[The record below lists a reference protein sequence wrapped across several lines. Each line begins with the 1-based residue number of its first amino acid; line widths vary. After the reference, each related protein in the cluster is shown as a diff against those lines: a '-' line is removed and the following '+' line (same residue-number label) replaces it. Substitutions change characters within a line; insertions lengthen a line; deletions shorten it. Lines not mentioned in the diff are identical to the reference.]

1 MDGTN
6 GNPLDIV
13 YLDDDLFVDSDHP
26 EQTSNVAQ
34 GGNGGGGGQGLVA
47 LGGAGGNGGLGAGGA
62 ISSQFSGYLCIE
74 NGLISRNRAA
84 GGAGGTGGNYAGADG
99 HSNLGYGVVVWA
111 HHWPLGGVDLRT
123 GNLIIDMNVADVNP
137 DVDGILGS
145 V

>member
-13 YLDDDLFVDSDHP
+13 YLDDDLFVNSDDA

-62 ISSQFSGYLCIE
+62 IYSQF
-74 NGLISRNRAA
+74 NGLVLITDGQITNNEAEGGL
-84 GGAGGTGGNYAGADG
+84 GGAGGDQNGADG
-99 HSNLGYGVVVWA
+99 HSNLGYGGGVWA
-111 HHWPLGGVDLRT
+111 HNSTVGGGDAWD

-137 DVDGILGS
+137 DVDGIL
-145 V
+145 VT

>member
-13 YLDDDLFVDSDHP
+13 YLDDDLFVNSDDP

-62 ISSQFSGYLCIE
+62 ISSQFSGWVLIE
-74 NGLISRNRAA
+74 NGQIARNRAA

-99 HSNLGYGVVVWA
+99 HSNLGYGGGVWA
-111 HHWPLGGVDLRT
+111 HNYTLGGEDART

-137 DVDGILGS
+137 DVDGILAS
-145 V
+145 